1 MFEAYNL
8 FNSRDWKNEDGLKS
22 QLTLHIKSFRNLVIH
37 EKQKGRQYTFPENLG
52 PQEIKNLVIIWR
64 NNVKKEDK
72 IYYDKRNWP

>member
-37 EKQKGRQYTFPENLG
+37 EKQKGRHYTFPENLG
-52 PQEIKNLVIIWR
+52 PQEIKNLVII
-64 NNVKKEDK
+64 
-72 IYYDKRNWP
+72 

>member
-37 EKQKGRQYTFPENLG
+37 EKQKGRQ
-52 PQEIKNLVIIWR
+52 
-64 NNVKKEDK
+64 
-72 IYYDKRNWP
+72 

>member
-8 FNSRDWKNEDGLKS
+8 FNSGDWKNENGLKS

-37 EKQKGRQYTFPENLG
+37 EKQKRRQYIFPENLC
-52 PQEIKNLVIIWR
+52 PQEIKNLVLIWR